1 VVAPVDNLTRLTGTL
16 RGRRP
21 HPSLAGWELVVLE
34 VAETEPVD
42 GRADLLSRRRGE
54 ALEVAVPVA
63 ALAGAEPGGP
73 LSVRA
78 RLTARGVMS
87 EPHRP

>member
-1 VVAPVDNLTRLTGTL
+1 MVAPVDNLTRLTGTL

-21 HPSLAGWELVVLE
+21 HPSLDGWELVVLH
-34 VAETEPVD
+34 VVDVEPVP

-54 ALEVAVPVA
+54 TLEVAVPVA
-63 ALAGAEPGGP
+63 TLTGCEPGGE

-78 RLTARGVMS
+78 RLTPRGVMA

>member
-16 RGRRP
+16 RDRRP
-21 HPSLAGWELVVLE
+21 HPSLGGWELVALDVQE
-34 VAETEPVD
+34 VEPVP

-54 ALEVAVPVA
+54 TLEVAVPSA
-63 ALAGAEPGGP
+63 TLAGAEPGGRV
-73 LSVRA
+73 SVRA
-78 RLTARGVMS
+78 RLTPRGVMS